1 MNILDD
7 NESILLNV
15 KNKGQSKKAMHAHL
29 FLITIFDLA
38 KCIFGMNMKNQVIF
52 YDEFD
57 LKDRQKFYFTHKHAI
72 GNNA

>member
-1 MNILDD
+1 MY
-7 NESILLNV
+7 
-15 KNKGQSKKAMHAHL
+15 AHL

-57 LKDRQKFYFTHKHAI
+57 LKDRQKFYFTLKHAI